1 MLLKDINNLLHLVH
15 IYAEGCKH
23 NKKQFCENQR
33 NQRETNTY
41 SMTYSNYIIPLS
53 LVATILFSCDK
64 SNGKAD
70 GYGNF
75 EATEITVSAENNGK
89 LMQFD
94 VNEGDQLTKDQFIG
108 YIDTIPLAL
117 KREQLFISKDI
128 ISSKSKGVLS
138 QINVLN
144 AKLKTAQTNKTRS
157 ENLIKDNAGT
167 QKQLDDVQ
175 GEIEVIKNQIRSV
188 EIQNAP
194 VVNELKSIDIQLKQ
208 IDDQIDKSKI
218 VNPINGTVLTKYSEP
233 GEITSFGRPLYKI
246 ANLGS
251 MQLRVYISETQLAN
265 INIGQEVTIK
275 IDDADTMKAYKGII
289 SWIASEAEFTPKII
303 QTKEER
309 VALVYAVK
317 VDVTNDGSL
326 KIGMPA
332 ELWFYNSNTN

>member
-1 MLLKDINNLLHLVH
+1 MK
-15 IYAEGCKH
+15 
-23 NKKQFCENQR
+23 
-33 NQRETNTY
+33 
-41 SMTYSNYIIPLS
+41 NYLYISIISITTLS
-53 LVATILFSCDK
+53 LFSCSD

-75 EATEITVSAENNGK
+75 EAIEITISAENNGK
-89 LMQFD
+89 LMQFK
-94 VNEGDQLTKDQFIG
+94 VNEGDVLQKEQFIG

-117 KREQLFISKDI
+117 KREQLEVSKAV
-128 ISSKSKGVLS
+128 ISSKSRGVLS

-144 AKLKTAQTNKTRS
+144 ARLKTANTNKARA

-175 GEIEVIKNQIRSV
+175 GEMDVIKSQIRSV

-194 VVNELKSIDIQLKQ
+194 VVNELKSIDVQLKQ
-208 IDDQIDKSKI
+208 IDDQIKKSKI
-218 VNPINGTVLTKYSEP
+218 INPVDGTVLTKYAEP
-233 GEITSFGRPLYKI
+233 NEITVFGKPLYKI
-246 ANLGS
+246 ADLS
-251 MQLRVYISETQLAN
+251 TMQLRVYISETQLAN
-265 INIGQEVTIK
+265 LKMGQEVAVK
-275 IDDADTMKAYKGII
+275 IDKDDTMKSYKGTV

-317 VDVTNDGSL
+317 IDVINDGSL

-332 ELWFYNSNTN
+332 EMWISSNN